1 LEPGAWSLELG
12 AWSLEPGA
20 WSLELGAW
28 SLEPGSRCW
37 MFDVPPRISLG
48 PPLQPRLIIPPP
60 PRSSVCSEYCAESRY
75 PVTSRHT
82 DSFGLH
88 DANPAVTWLMGPHT
102 ERVVRRTGPHGA
114 SLASRV
120 RILEWKLG
128 EPQSM
133 WTPSLSCIFWSTI
146 VIQMIS
152 VVTIMAVQLFPHG
165 RRRSLCQQVFFGL
178 LIAMGLVTVLAV
190 SSASDSWMTS
200 GATLSVMTVCATF
213 DLGANERGAAS
224 F

>member
-1 LEPGAWSLELG
+1 LELG
-12 AWSLEPGA
+12 AWSVERGA
-20 WSLELGAW
+20 WSVG
-28 SLEPGSRCW
+28 
-37 MFDVPPRISLG
+37 FDVGCSDVGCSMFRRESRSAHRFNHVSSS
-48 PPLQPRLIIPPP
+48 RLP
-60 PRSSVCSEYCAESRY
+60 PRSGVCSESCAESRF

-88 DANPAVTWLMGPHT
+88 DVNPAVTWSMGPHT
-102 ERVVRRTGPHGA
+102 ERVVRRAGPHGA
-114 SLASRV
+114 SLARRV

-165 RRRSLCQQVFFGL
+165 RRRSLCQRVFFGL
-178 LIAMGLVTVLAV
+178 LMAMGLVTVLAV

-213 DLGANERGAAS
+213 DLGANERRAAS